1 MASIIAEINRML
13 ITPDQLAL
21 LINNLL
27 FSDHLSIYSFSSNQ
41 RFQAIEFVDRPAQE
55 KLDICRINLS

>member
-21 LINNLL
+21 LINIRNILL
-27 FSDHLSIYSFSSNQ
+27 FSDHESIYSFSSNQ
-41 RFQAIEFVDRPAQE
+41 RFQATEFVDGPVRRAQT
-55 KLDICRINLS
+55 K